1 MSLYAEG
8 WIPVAVAAAAALMVA
23 LAGGLLTT
31 TGPWY
36 RALRNPAW
44 KPPDWAFGPVWAT
57 IFSLCVVSVVM
68 AWNAGDGVE
77 RRALLA
83 AYAVNAVLNIAWSA
97 LFFRAERPD
106 WALAELVLL
115 WLSVVGLVAVTLPVS
130 AVAAALLA
138 PYLAWVTV
146 AGCLNRAIVRL
157 NGPFGSV

>member
-1 MSLYAEG
+1 MPLVSA
-8 WIPVAVAAAAALMVA
+8 IVAALAVA

-57 IFSLCVVSVVM
+57 IFTLCVVSAVM
-68 AWNAGDGVE
+68 AWNAAAGAD
-77 RRALLA
+77 RPALLA
-83 AYAVNAVLNIAWSA
+83 AYAINGVLNIAWSA

-106 WALAELVLL
+106 WAFRELVLL
-115 WLSVVGLVAVTLPVS
+115 WLSVVALIAVTWPIS
-130 AVAAALLA
+130 GFAAALLA

-146 AGCLNRAIVRL
+146 AGFLNHAIVRL
-157 NGPFGSV
+157 NGPFGAG